1 MALVRL
7 RLQLGSLGD
16 VERFLAM
23 SMFDFREKLNG
34 LGIELDSRS
43 MKSDR

>member
-1 MALVRL
+1 MTHVRL
-7 RLQLGSLGD
+7 RLQLGSLDD
-16 VERFLAM
+16 VERLLAM
-23 SMFDFREKLNG
+23 SMFDSREKLND

>member
-1 MALVRL
+1 MSVYGYNSDRSMTLS
-7 RLQLGSLGD
+7 G
-16 VERFLAM
+16 FLAM
-23 SMFDFREKLNG
+23 SMFDSREKLND